1 MSPSPTPSAVPIL
14 SLRVPASTSNLGPGF
29 DFAGLALSM
38 YLDVRVEGRA
48 RGDAHEFASRTGTAS
63 DWPATADN
71 IVFRAFEH
79 ARVAL
84 GLPPTPLRLSAH
96 SEIPIARGLGS
107 SGAAIAAGVLLANA
121 LAGERASL
129 EQACAWGAAIEGHPD
144 NTSASIAG
152 GCTLAIPR
160 GDGSLRVLRQPLHES
175 LAFAVAWPNSRL
187 STKEARAVL
196 PREVSFADAAE
207 NPRRLAALLEGL
219 RHGDPELLALGG
231 EDRLHVRHRLAL
243 IPHGARALECARE
256 SGAWLAT
263 VSGSGSALFSI
274 GPHAKAA
281 EIAEA
286 MRRELGRDVGAEG
299 RVVTPV
305 LSPPRVERASD

>member
-29 DFAGLALSM
+29 DFAGLALSVF
-38 YLDVRVEGRA
+38 LDVRVEGRA
-48 RGDAHEFASRTGTAS
+48 RGDAHEFGALTGTAS
-63 DWPATADN
+63 DWPRTSDN
-71 IVFRAFEH
+71 ILLRAFEY
-79 ARVAL
+79 ARTDL
-84 GLPPTPLRLSAH
+84 GLPHTPLCISAY
-96 SEIPIARGLGS
+96 SDIPIARGLGS
-107 SGAAIAAGVLLANA
+107 SGAAIAAGALLANA
-121 LAGERASL
+121 LANDTAPIERV
-129 EQACAWGAAIEGHPD
+129 CAWGAAIEGHPD

-160 GDGSLRVLRQPLHES
+160 GDGSLRIVRQPLHES
-175 LAFAVAWPNSRL
+175 LAFAVAWPNTKL

-196 PREVSFADAAE
+196 PRDVPFADAAE

-219 RHGDPELLALGG
+219 RTGDAELLALGG

-243 IPHGARALECARE
+243 IPHGARALQSARE
-256 SGAWLAT
+256 SGAWMAT
-263 VSGSGSALFSI
+263 VSGSGSALFAI
-274 GPHAKAA
+274 GPHARIADV
-281 EIAEA
+281 AEA

-305 LSPPRVERASD
+305 LGSPRVTRG